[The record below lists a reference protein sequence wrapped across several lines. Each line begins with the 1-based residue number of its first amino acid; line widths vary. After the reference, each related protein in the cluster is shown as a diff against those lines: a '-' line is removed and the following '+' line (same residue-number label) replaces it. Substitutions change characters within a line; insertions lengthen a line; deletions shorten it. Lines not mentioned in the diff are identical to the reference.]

1 MEFELKES
9 ITGDLIDDILLRGGV
24 SDLEYH
30 KNPDKRMLTIMKDI
44 PEEFSQSTN
53 ILHNALEE
61 DKNIIILI
69 DQDMDGFSASAL
81 LYRFIKN
88 DLEYDNITYIIPD
101 GKTHGLTTEVM
112 TELKNMSNDSTLV
125 IIPDAASNDT
135 KQLEELN
142 SYNIETLVL
151 DHHEINVKS
160 VHKNVFNNQIIS
172 DINKNFTGVGMV
184 YLFCK
189 CALYRFNFNNK
200 IYSKELVDKYLDLVT
215 LGQTGDV
222 SNIADPEIRYLTY
235 TGVRNINNPFIK
247 AVMERK
253 GIDNPTTRDW
263 SFSIISMINAV
274 TRIGTLE
281 EKHRL
286 FEALAVDHDITET
299 VEVRKKNRKTGKF
312 DKIEVEM
319 TFPEIV
325 AKECESIKTKQDKI
339 VKEALGAVKYIY
351 KNNVLIGTLD
361 SKYPSSINGLIAMKL
376 SDKYR
381 KPVMIGRWLT
391 DFLNNYYFSGSI
403 RAQNIDFKAILLRSG
418 LFNFVSGHSMAAGF
432 SINETNLEDLY
443 EYLDNYKFKENT
455 KYMVDVIT
463 NKPNEN
469 DIIQVELNKDVLGGK
484 VEFPLF
490 AYEEIEFNKR
500 CINKRGSVLSF
511 FDDNVTFVL
520 FNAPDG
526 IKEEIDSHIVNNK
539 ITMNIVGE
547 PRINKFGNKEQ
558 SQIVIKDYE
567 ILEVEKDDELGMWG
581 IDF

>member
-1 MEFELKES
+1 MEFELKEQ
-9 ITGDLIDDILLRGGV
+9 ITGNIIDDAILRV
-24 SDLEYH
+24 VDDIDYH
-30 KNPDKRMLTIMKDI
+30 RNPDDRYMGSFKHLPI
-44 PEEFSQSTN
+44 PFVDSTYELHESMCN
-53 ILHNALEE
+53 DKKIGILVDNDA
-61 DKNIIILI
+61 
-69 DQDMDGFSASAL
+69 DGFTASSL
-81 LYRFIKN
+81 LYRFITN
-88 DLEYDNITYIIPD
+88 DLKYYNIVYIITE
-101 GKTHGLTTEVM
+101 GKTHGLSSDAMEKVYK
-112 TELKNMSNDSTLV
+112 KNIDFL
-125 IIPDAASNDT
+125 IIPDAASND
-135 KQLEELN
+135 KNQIEELIDN
-142 SYNIETLVL
+142 DINVLIL
-151 DHHEINVKS
+151 DHHEVNIKDVPS
-160 VHKNVFNNQIIS
+160 VVINNQLLE
-172 DINKNFTGVGMV
+172 DVNKNFTGVGMV
-184 YLFCK
+184 YVFCK
-189 CALYRFNFNNK
+189 IYYNNFLKQNV
-200 IYSKELVDKYLDLVT
+200 VDKYLDLVA

-222 SNIADPEIRYLTY
+222 SDISDPEIRYLTY

-247 AVMERK
+247 AVMKRK
-253 GIDNPTTRDW
+253 GIENPTTRDW

-381 KPVMIGRWLT
+381 KPIMIGRWLT

-567 ILEVEKDDELGMWG
+567 ILEVEEQENDNDWG

>member
-61 DKNIIILI
+61 NKNIIILI

-112 TELKNMSNDSTLV
+112 IELKNMSNDSTLV

-189 CALYRFNFNNK
+189 CALYRFRFNNK
-200 IYSKELVDKYLDLVT
+200 IYSKDLVDKYLDLVT

-247 AVMERK
+247 SVMERK

-281 EKHRL
+281 EKQRL
-286 FEALAVDHDITET
+286 FEAMITDSEETET
-299 VEVRKKNRKTGKF
+299 IEIRKKNKKTGKF
-312 DKIEVEM
+312 DKIPTEM
-319 TFPEIV
+319 TLPEIV
-325 AKECESIKTKQDKI
+325 AKQCESIKTKQDKI
-339 VKEALGAVKYIY
+339 VKDAIKNIEFLYNEKIIVAVSDD
-351 KNNVLIGTLD
+351 N
-361 SKYPSSINGLIAMKL
+361 SPSSINGLVAMKL
-376 SDKYR
+376 ADKHR
-381 KPVMIGRWLT
+381 KPVMVGKFKN
-391 DFLNNYYFSGSI
+391 DYFSGSI
-403 RAQNIDFKAILLRSG
+403 RAQNIDFKSILTKSE
-418 LFNFVSGHSMAAGF
+418 LFYFVQGHSQAAGF
-432 SINETNLEDLY
+432 SIPKGYLDSLY
-443 EYLDNYKFKENT
+443 EYIEEYKFKTSNVYE
-455 KYMVDVIT
+455 VDVLT
-463 NKPNEN
+463 HKPNEQ
-469 DIIQVELNKDVLGGK
+469 DIIRVELEKDVLGGD
-484 VEFPLF
+484 VAYPLF
-490 AYEEIEFNKR
+490 GYEEITFNKA
-500 CINKRGSVLSF
+500 CINVRGSVLSF
-511 FDDNVTFVL
+511 FDNNVTFVL
-520 FNAPDG
+520 FNAPED
-526 IKEEIDSHIVNNK
+526 IKNVIDSHIYNNK

-547 PRINKFGNKEQ
+547 PRINYFGNKQQ

-567 ILEVEKDDELGMWG
+567 FLENEDDTTISNKWG

>member
-1 MEFELKES
+1 MEFELKEQ
-9 ITGDLIDDILLRGGV
+9 ITGNIIDDAILRV
-24 SDLEYH
+24 VDDIDYH
-30 KNPDKRMLTIMKDI
+30 RNPDDRYMGSFKHLPVPFVD
-44 PEEFSQSTN
+44 STYELHESMCN
-53 ILHNALEE
+53 DKKIGILVDNDA
-61 DKNIIILI
+61 
-69 DQDMDGFSASAL
+69 DGFTASSL
-81 LYRFIKN
+81 LYRFITN
-88 DLEYDNITYIIPD
+88 DLKYYNIIYIVTE
-101 GKTHGLTTEVM
+101 GKTHGLSPDAMKKVYEKGI
-112 TELKNMSNDSTLV
+112 EFL
-125 IIPDAASNDT
+125 IIPDAASND
-135 KQLEELN
+135 KNQIEELIDN
-142 SYNIETLVL
+142 DINVLVL
-151 DHHEINVKS
+151 DHHEVNIKDVPS
-160 VHKNVFNNQIIS
+160 VVINNQLLE
-172 DINKNFTGVGMV
+172 DVNKNFTGVGMV
-184 YLFCK
+184 YVFCK
-189 CALYRFNFNNK
+189 IYYNNFLK
-200 IYSKELVDKYLDLVT
+200 QDVVDKYLDLVA

-222 SNIADPEIRYLTY
+222 SDISDPEIRYLTY

-247 AVMERK
+247 AVMKRK
-253 GIDNPTTRDW
+253 GIENPTTRDW

-351 KNNVLIGTLD
+351 KNNVLIGILD
-361 SKYPSSINGLIAMKL
+361 SDYPSSINGLIAMKL

-381 KPVMIGRWLT
+381 KPVMIGRWIT
-391 DFLNNYYFSGSI
+391 DFLNNYYLSGSI

-418 LFNFVSGHSMAAGF
+418 LFNFVQGHSQAAGF

-443 EYLDNYKFKENT
+443 EYLDNYKFKTNN
-455 KYMVDVIT
+455 KYEVDVLT
-463 NKPNEN
+463 DKPNES
-469 DIIQVELNKDVLGGK
+469 DIIQVELNKDVLGGAIQY
-484 VEFPLF
+484 PLF
-490 AYEEIEFNKR
+490 GYEEIEFNKR

-526 IKEEIDSHIVNNK
+526 IKEEIDNHIVNNK

-567 ILEVEKDDELGMWG
+567 ILEVEEQENDNDWG

>member
-1 MEFELKES
+1 MEFELKEQ
-9 ITGDLIDDILLRGGV
+9 ITGNIIDDAILRV
-24 SDLEYH
+24 VDDIDYH
-30 KNPDKRMLTIMKDI
+30 RNPDDRYMRSFKHLPI
-44 PEEFSQSTN
+44 PFVDSTYELHESICN
-53 ILHNALEE
+53 DKKIGILVDNDA
-61 DKNIIILI
+61 
-69 DQDMDGFSASAL
+69 DGFTASSL
-81 LYRFIKN
+81 LYRFITN
-88 DLEYDNITYIIPD
+88 DLKYYNIVYIITE
-101 GKTHGLTTEVM
+101 GKTHGLSVDAMKKIYE
-112 TELKNMSNDSTLV
+112 KNIDFL
-125 IIPDAASNDT
+125 IIPDAASND
-135 KQLEELN
+135 KDQLEQLIN
-142 SYNIETLVL
+142 NNINVLVL
-151 DHHEINVKS
+151 DHHEVSIKDVPS
-160 VHKNVFNNQIIS
+160 VVINNQLLE
-172 DINKNFTGVGMV
+172 DVNKNLTGVGMV
-184 YLFCK
+184 YVFCK
-189 CALYRFNFNNK
+189 IYYNNF
-200 IYSKELVDKYLDLVT
+200 LRQDVVDKYLDLVA

-222 SNIADPEIRYLTY
+222 SDISDPEIRYLAY

-253 GIDNPTTRDW
+253 GIENPTTRDW

-351 KNNVLIGTLD
+351 KNNVLIGILD
-361 SKYPSSINGLIAMKL
+361 SDYPSSINGLIAMKL

-381 KPVMIGRWLT
+381 KPVMIGRWIT
-391 DFLNNYYFSGSI
+391 DFLNNYYLSGSI
-403 RAQNIDFKAILLRSG
+403 RAQNIDFKSILLRSG
-418 LFNFVSGHSMAAGF
+418 LFNFVQGHSQAAGF

-443 EYLDNYKFKENT
+443 EYLDNYKFKTNN
-455 KYMVDVIT
+455 KYEVDVLT
-463 NKPNEN
+463 DKPNES
-469 DIIQVELNKDVLGGK
+469 DIIQVELNKDVLGGAIQY
-484 VEFPLF
+484 PLF
-490 AYEEIEFNKR
+490 GYEEIEFNKR

-526 IKEEIDSHIVNNK
+526 IKEEIDNHIVNNK

>member
-1 MEFELKES
+1 MEFELKEQ
-9 ITGDLIDDILLRGGV
+9 ITGNIIDDAILRV
-24 SDLEYH
+24 VDDIDYH
-30 KNPDKRMLTIMKDI
+30 RNPDDRYMGSFKHLPVPFVD
-44 PEEFSQSTN
+44 STYELHESMCN
-53 ILHNALEE
+53 DKKIGILVDNDA
-61 DKNIIILI
+61 
-69 DQDMDGFSASAL
+69 DGFTASSL
-81 LYRFIKN
+81 LYRFITN
-88 DLEYDNITYIIPD
+88 DLKYYNIIYIVTE
-101 GKTHGLTTEVM
+101 GKTHGLSPDAMKKVYEKGI
-112 TELKNMSNDSTLV
+112 EFL
-125 IIPDAASNDT
+125 IIPDAASND
-135 KQLEELN
+135 KNQIEELIDN
-142 SYNIETLVL
+142 DINVLVL
-151 DHHEINVKS
+151 DHHEVNIKDVPS
-160 VHKNVFNNQIIS
+160 VVINNQLLE
-172 DINKNFTGVGMV
+172 DVNKNFTGVGMV
-184 YLFCK
+184 YVFCK
-189 CALYRFNFNNK
+189 IYYNNFLK
-200 IYSKELVDKYLDLVT
+200 QDVVDKYLDLVA

-222 SNIADPEIRYLTY
+222 SDISDPEIRYLTY

-247 AVMERK
+247 AVMKRK
-253 GIDNPTTRDW
+253 GIEDPTTRDW

-351 KNNVLIGTLD
+351 KNNVLIGILD
-361 SKYPSSINGLIAMKL
+361 SDYPSSINGLIAMKL

-381 KPVMIGRWLT
+381 KPVMIGRWIT
-391 DFLNNYYFSGSI
+391 DFLNNYYLSGSI

-418 LFNFVSGHSMAAGF
+418 LFNFVQGHSQAAGF

-443 EYLDNYKFKENT
+443 EYLDNYKFKTNN
-455 KYMVDVIT
+455 KYEVDVLT
-463 NKPNEN
+463 DKPNES
-469 DIIQVELNKDVLGGK
+469 DIIQVELNKDVLGGAIQY
-484 VEFPLF
+484 PLF
-490 AYEEIEFNKR
+490 GYEEIEFNKR

-526 IKEEIDSHIVNNK
+526 IKEEIDNHIVNNK

-567 ILEVEKDDELGMWG
+567 ILEVEEQENDNDWG

>member
-1 MEFELKES
+1 MEFELKEQ
-9 ITGDLIDDILLRGGV
+9 ITGNIIDDAILRAV
-24 SDLEYH
+24 DDIDYH
-30 KNPDKRMLTIMKDI
+30 RKPDDRYMGNFKHLPI
-44 PEEFSQSTN
+44 PFVDSTYELHESICN
-53 ILHNALEE
+53 DKKIGILVDNDA
-61 DKNIIILI
+61 
-69 DQDMDGFSASAL
+69 DGFTASSL
-81 LYRFIKN
+81 LYRFITN
-88 DLEYDNITYIIPD
+88 DLKYYNIVYIITE
-101 GKTHGLTTEVM
+101 GKTHGLSVDAMEKIY
-112 TELKNMSNDSTLV
+112 EKNIDFL
-125 IIPDAASNDT
+125 IIPDAASND
-135 KQLEELN
+135 KDQIEELIN
-142 SYNIETLVL
+142 NNINVLIL
-151 DHHEINVKS
+151 DHHEVSIKDVPS
-160 VHKNVFNNQIIS
+160 VVINNQLLE
-172 DINKNFTGVGMV
+172 DVNKNLTGVGMV
-184 YLFCK
+184 YVFCK
-189 CALYRFNFNNK
+189 IYYNNF
-200 IYSKELVDKYLDLVT
+200 LRQDVVDKYLDLVA

-222 SNIADPEIRYLTY
+222 SDISDPEIRYLAY

-253 GIDNPTTRDW
+253 GIENPTTRDW

-274 TRIGTLE
+274 TRIGTVE
-281 EKHRL
+281 EKKEL
-286 FEALAVDHDITET
+286 FRAMTTDSTEMQV
-299 VEVRKKNRKTGKF
+299 VEVRKKNKKTGKF
-312 DKIEVEM
+312 DKIPTEM

-325 AKECESIKTKQDKI
+325 AKQCESIKTKQDKI

-351 KNNVLIGTLD
+351 KNNVLIGILD
-361 SKYPSSINGLIAMKL
+361 SNYPSSINGLIAMKL

-381 KPVMIGRWLT
+381 KPVMIGRWIT
-391 DFLNNYYFSGSI
+391 DALNNYYLSGSI
-403 RAQNIDFKAILLRSG
+403 RAQNIDFKSILLRSG
-418 LFNFVSGHSMAAGF
+418 LFNFVQGHSQASGF

-443 EYLDNYKFKENT
+443 KYLDNYKFKTNT

-463 NKPNEN
+463 NKPNES

-526 IKEEIDSHIVNNK
+526 IKEKIDSHIVNNK

-547 PRINKFGNKEQ
+547 PRISKFGNKEQ

-567 ILEVEKDDELGMWG
+567 ILEVEEKENENDWG

>member
-1 MEFELKES
+1 MEFELKKQ
-9 ITGDLIDDILLRGGV
+9 ITGNIIDDAILRAVDDIDYHRKPDDRYMGNFKHLPIPFIKSTYELFGSI
-24 SDLEYH
+24 SDN
-30 KNPDKRMLTIMKDI
+30 KKIG
-44 PEEFSQSTN
+44 
-53 ILHNALEE
+53 ILVDNDA
-61 DKNIIILI
+61 
-69 DQDMDGFSASAL
+69 DGFTASSL
-81 LYRFIKN
+81 LYRFITTNLK
-88 DLEYDNITYIIPD
+88 YHNIVYIITE
-101 GKTHGLTTEVM
+101 GKTHGLSTDAMEEVY
-112 TELKNMSNDSTLV
+112 EKEVEFL
-125 IIPDAASNDT
+125 IIPDAASND
-135 KQLEELN
+135 KDQIEELIDSDIN
-142 SYNIETLVL
+142 VLVL
-151 DHHEINVKS
+151 DHHEVNIKDVPS
-160 VHKNVFNNQIIS
+160 VVINNQLLEGV
-172 DINKNFTGVGMV
+172 NKNFTGVGMV

-189 CALYRFNFNNK
+189 
-200 IYSKELVDKYLDLVT
+200 IYCNEFLSRDVVDKYLDLVA

-222 SNIADPEIRYLTY
+222 SDISNPEIRYLAY

-253 GIDNPTTRDW
+253 SIENPTTRDW

-274 TRIGTLE
+274 TRIGTIE

-286 FEALAVDHDITET
+286 FEALSIDYDTTRT
-299 VEVRKKNRKTGKF
+299 VEIRKKNRKTGKF

-325 AKECESIKTKQDKI
+325 AKECESIKAKQDKI

-351 KNNVLIGTLD
+351 KNNVLIGILD
-361 SKYPSSINGLIAMKL
+361 SDYPSSINGLIAMKL

-381 KPVMIGRWLT
+381 KPVMIGRWIT
-391 DFLNNYYFSGSI
+391 DILNNYYLSGSI
-403 RAQNIDFKAILLRSG
+403 RAQNIDFKSILLRSG
-418 LFNFVSGHSMAAGF
+418 LFNFVQGHSQAAGF

-443 EYLDNYKFKENT
+443 EYLDNYKFKTNN
-455 KYMVDVIT
+455 KYEVDVLT
-463 NKPNEN
+463 DKPNES
-469 DIIQVELNKDVLGGK
+469 DIIQVELNKDVLGGAIQY
-484 VEFPLF
+484 PLF
-490 AYEEIEFNKR
+490 GYEEIEFNKR

-526 IKEEIDSHIVNNK
+526 IKEEIDNNIVNNK

-567 ILEVEKDDELGMWG
+567 ILEVEEKENENDWG

>member
-9 ITGDLIDDILLRGGV
+9 ITGDLIDDILIRGGV

-30 KNPDKRMLTIMKDI
+30 KNPDKRMLTIMKNI
-44 PEEFSQSTN
+44 PEEFSQATN
-53 ILHNALEE
+53 ILHNALKEN
-61 DKNIIILI
+61 KNIIILI

-88 DLEYDNITYIIPD
+88 DLEYDNINFMIPD

-125 IIPDAASNDT
+125 VIPDAASNDT

-142 SYNIETLVL
+142 SENIETLVL
-151 DHHEINVKS
+151 DHHEINVKN
-160 VHKNVFNNQIIS
+160 VHENVFNNQIIS

-281 EKHRL
+281 EKQRL
-286 FEALAVDHDITET
+286 FEAMITDSKETET
-299 VEVRKKNRKTGKF
+299 IEVRKKNRKTGKF
-312 DKIEVEM
+312 DKIPTEM
-319 TFPEIV
+319 TLPEIV
-325 AKECESIKTKQDKI
+325 AKQCESIKTKQDKI
-339 VKEALGAVKYIY
+339 VKDAIKNIEFLYNEKIIVAVSDD
-351 KNNVLIGTLD
+351 N
-361 SKYPSSINGLIAMKL
+361 SPSSINGLVAMKL
-376 SDKYR
+376 ADKYR
-381 KPVMIGRWLT
+381 KPVMVGKFKN
-391 DFLNNYYFSGSI
+391 DYFSGSI
-403 RAQNIDFKAILLRSG
+403 RAQNIDFKSILAKSE
-418 LFNFVSGHSMAAGF
+418 LFYFVQGHSQAAGF
-432 SINETNLEDLY
+432 SIPKGYLNSLY
-443 EYLDNYKFKENT
+443 EYIEEYKFKTSNVYE
-455 KYMVDVIT
+455 VDVLT
-463 NKPNEN
+463 NRPNEQ
-469 DIIQVELNKDVLGGK
+469 DIIRVELEKDVLGGD
-484 VEFPLF
+484 VVYPLF
-490 AYEEIEFNKR
+490 GYEEITFNKA
-500 CINKRGSVLSF
+500 CINIRGSVLSL
-511 FDDNVTFVL
+511 FDNNVTFIL
-520 FNAPDG
+520 FNAPED

-547 PRINKFGNKEQ
+547 PRVSKFGNKEQ
-558 SQIVIKDYE
+558 SQIVIKDYDF
-567 ILEVEKDDELGMWG
+567 LEQEDDKLGLWG

>member
-1 MEFELKES
+1 MELELKEQ
-9 ITGDLIDDILLRGGV
+9 ITGDLIDDILIRGGV

-30 KNPDKRMLTIMKDI
+30 KNPDKRMLTIMKNI
-44 PEEFSQSTN
+44 PEEFSQATN
-53 ILHNALEE
+53 ILHNALKEN
-61 DKNIIILI
+61 KNIIILI

-88 DLEYDNITYIIPD
+88 DLEYDNVNFIIPE

-125 IIPDAASNDT
+125 TIPDAASNDT

-142 SYNIETLVL
+142 SENIETLVL
-151 DHHEINVKS
+151 DHHEINVKN
-160 VHKNVFNNQIIS
+160 VHDNVFNNQIIS

-189 CALYRFNFNNK
+189 CALYRFNLNNK
-200 IYSKELVDKYLDLVT
+200 IYSKDLVDKYLDLVT

-281 EKHRL
+281 EKQRL
-286 FEALAVDHDITET
+286 FESMITDSKETET
-299 VEVRKKNRKTGKF
+299 IEIRKKNRKTGKF
-312 DKIEVEM
+312 DKIPTEM
-319 TFPEIV
+319 TLPEIV
-325 AKECESIKTKQDKI
+325 AKQCESIKTKQDKI
-339 VKEALGAVKYIY
+339 VKDAIKNIEFLYNEKIIVAVSDD
-351 KNNVLIGTLD
+351 N
-361 SKYPSSINGLIAMKL
+361 SPSSINGLVAMKL
-376 SDKYR
+376 ADKYR
-381 KPVMIGRWLT
+381 KPVMVGKFKN
-391 DFLNNYYFSGSI
+391 DYFSGSI
-403 RAQNIDFKAILLRSG
+403 RAQNIDFKSILTKSE
-418 LFNFVSGHSMAAGF
+418 LFYFVQGHSQAAGF
-432 SINETNLEDLY
+432 SIPKGHLNSLY
-443 EYLDNYKFKENT
+443 EYIEEYKFKTSNVYE
-455 KYMVDVIT
+455 VDVLT
-463 NKPNEN
+463 HKPNEQ
-469 DIIQVELNKDVLGGK
+469 DIIRVELEKDVLGGD
-484 VEFPLF
+484 VVYPLF
-490 AYEEIEFNKR
+490 GYEEITFNKS
-500 CINKRGSVLSF
+500 CINTRGSVLSF
-511 FDDNVTFVL
+511 FDNNVTFIL
-520 FNAPDG
+520 FNAPED
-526 IKEEIDSHIVNNK
+526 IKNIIDNHTVNNK

-547 PRINKFGNKEQ
+547 PRINYFGNKQQ

-567 ILEVEKDDELGMWG
+567 FLENEDDITIANEWG

>member
-1 MEFELKES
+1 MEFELKKQ
-9 ITGDLIDDILLRGGV
+9 ITGNIIDDAILRAVDDIYYHRKPDDRYMGNFKHLPIPFIKSTYELFGSI
-24 SDLEYH
+24 SDN
-30 KNPDKRMLTIMKDI
+30 KKIG
-44 PEEFSQSTN
+44 
-53 ILHNALEE
+53 ILVDNDA
-61 DKNIIILI
+61 
-69 DQDMDGFSASAL
+69 DGFTASSL
-81 LYRFIKN
+81 LYRFITTNLK
-88 DLEYDNITYIIPD
+88 YHNIVYIITE
-101 GKTHGLTTEVM
+101 GKTHGLSTDAMEEVY
-112 TELKNMSNDSTLV
+112 EKEVEFL
-125 IIPDAASNDT
+125 IIPDAASND
-135 KQLEELN
+135 KDQIEELIDSDIN
-142 SYNIETLVL
+142 VLVL
-151 DHHEINVKS
+151 DHHEVNIKDVPS
-160 VHKNVFNNQIIS
+160 VVINNQLLEGV
-172 DINKNFTGVGMV
+172 NKNFTGVGMV

-189 CALYRFNFNNK
+189 
-200 IYSKELVDKYLDLVT
+200 IYCNEFLSRDVVDKYLDLVA

-222 SNIADPEIRYLTY
+222 SDISNPEIRYLAY

-253 GIDNPTTRDW
+253 SIENPTTRDW

-274 TRIGTLE
+274 TRIGTIE

-286 FEALAVDHDITET
+286 FEALAIDYDTTRT
-299 VEVRKKNRKTGKF
+299 VEIRKKNRKTGKF

-325 AKECESIKTKQDKI
+325 AKECESIKAKQDKI

-351 KNNVLIGTLD
+351 KNNVLIGILD
-361 SKYPSSINGLIAMKL
+361 SDYPSSINGLIAMKL

-381 KPVMIGRWLT
+381 KPVMIGRWIT
-391 DFLNNYYFSGSI
+391 DILNNYYLSGSI
-403 RAQNIDFKAILLRSG
+403 RAQNIDFKSILLRSG
-418 LFNFVSGHSMAAGF
+418 LFNFVQGHSQAAGF

-443 EYLDNYKFKENT
+443 EYLDNYKFKTNN
-455 KYMVDVIT
+455 KYEVDVLT
-463 NKPNEN
+463 DKPNES
-469 DIIQVELNKDVLGGK
+469 DIIQVELNKDVLGGAIQY
-484 VEFPLF
+484 PLF
-490 AYEEIEFNKR
+490 GYEEIEFNKR

-526 IKEEIDSHIVNNK
+526 IKEEIDNNIVNNK

-567 ILEVEKDDELGMWG
+567 ILEVEEKENENDWG

>member
-61 DKNIIILI
+61 NKNIIILI

-189 CALYRFNFNNK
+189 CALYRFRFNNK
-200 IYSKELVDKYLDLVT
+200 IYPKDLVDKYLDLVT

-247 AVMERK
+247 SVMERK

-281 EKHRL
+281 EKQRL
-286 FEALAVDHDITET
+286 FEAMITDSEETET
-299 VEVRKKNRKTGKF
+299 IEIRKKNKKTGKF
-312 DKIEVEM
+312 DKIPTEM
-319 TFPEIV
+319 TLPEIV
-325 AKECESIKTKQDKI
+325 AKQCESIKTKQDKI
-339 VKEALGAVKYIY
+339 VKDAIKNIEFLYNEKIIVAVSDD
-351 KNNVLIGTLD
+351 N
-361 SKYPSSINGLIAMKL
+361 SPSSINGLVAMKL
-376 SDKYR
+376 ADKYR
-381 KPVMIGRWLT
+381 KPVMVGKFKN
-391 DFLNNYYFSGSI
+391 DYFSGSI
-403 RAQNIDFKAILLRSG
+403 RAQNIDFKSILAKSE
-418 LFNFVSGHSMAAGF
+418 LFYFVQGHSQAAGF
-432 SINETNLEDLY
+432 SIPKGYLNSLY
-443 EYLDNYKFKENT
+443 EYIEEYKFKTSNVYE
-455 KYMVDVIT
+455 VDVLT
-463 NKPNEN
+463 NRPNEQ
-469 DIIQVELNKDVLGGK
+469 DIIRVELEKDVLGGD
-484 VEFPLF
+484 VVYPLF
-490 AYEEIEFNKR
+490 GYEEITFNKA
-500 CINKRGSVLSF
+500 CINIRGSVLSL
-511 FDDNVTFVL
+511 FDNNVTFIL
-520 FNAPDG
+520 FNAPED
-526 IKEEIDSHIVNNK
+526 IKNIIDNHIVNNK

-547 PRINKFGNKEQ
+547 PRINYFGNKQQ

-567 ILEVEKDDELGMWG
+567 FLKNEDNITIANEWG

>member
-1 MEFELKES
+1 MEFELKEQ
-9 ITGDLIDDILLRGGV
+9 ITGNIIDDAILRV
-24 SDLEYH
+24 VDDIDYH
-30 KNPDKRMLTIMKDI
+30 RNPDDRYMGTFKHLPIPFVDSTYELFDSIKDNKKI
-44 PEEFSQSTN
+44 G
-53 ILHNALEE
+53 ILVDNDA
-61 DKNIIILI
+61 
-69 DQDMDGFSASAL
+69 DGFTASSL
-81 LYRFIKN
+81 LYRFITT
-88 DLEYDNITYIIPD
+88 DLKYYNIVYIITE
-101 GKTHGLTTEVM
+101 GKSHGLGTDAMEKVY
-112 TELKNMSNDSTLV
+112 EKGLEFL
-125 IIPDAASNDT
+125 IIPDAASND
-135 KQLEELN
+135 KDQIEELIDN
-142 SYNIETLVL
+142 NINVLVL
-151 DHHEINVKS
+151 DHHEVNIKDVPS
-160 VHKNVFNNQIIS
+160 AVINNQLLEGV
-172 DINKNFTGVGMV
+172 NKNLTGVGMV

-189 CALYRFNFNNK
+189 
-200 IYSKELVDKYLDLVT
+200 IYCNEFLSRDVVDKYLDLVA

-222 SNIADPEIRYLTY
+222 SDISDPEIRYLAY
-235 TGVRNINNPFIK
+235 TGVRNVNNPFIK

-253 GIDNPTTRDW
+253 EIENPTTRDW

-281 EKHRL
+281 EKRKL
-286 FEALAVDHDITET
+286 FEALAIDYNTIKT

-339 VKEALGAVKYIY
+339 VKEALNDVKYIY
-351 KNNVLIGTLD
+351 KNNVLIGVLD
-361 SKYPSSINGLIAMKL
+361 SDYPSSINGLIAMKL
-376 SDKYR
+376 SDKHR
-381 KPVMIGRWLT
+381 KPVMIGRWIT

-403 RAQNIDFKAILLRSG
+403 RAQNIDFKTMLLRSG
-418 LFNFVSGHSMAAGF
+418 LFNFVQGHAMAAGF

-443 EYLDNYKFKENT
+443 EYLDNYKFKT
-455 KYMVDVIT
+455 SSKYEVDVLT
-463 NKPNEN
+463 DKPNES
-469 DIIQVELNKDVLGGK
+469 DIIQVELNKDVLGGAIQY
-484 VEFPLF
+484 PLF
-490 AYEEIEFNKR
+490 GYEEIEFNKR

-567 ILEVEKDDELGMWG
+567 ILEVEEQENDNDWG

>member
-1 MEFELKES
+1 MEFELKKQ
-9 ITGDLIDDILLRGGV
+9 ITGNIIDDAILRAVDDIDYHRKPDDRYMGNFKHLPIPFIKSTYELFGSI
-24 SDLEYH
+24 SDN
-30 KNPDKRMLTIMKDI
+30 KKIG
-44 PEEFSQSTN
+44 
-53 ILHNALEE
+53 ILVDNDA
-61 DKNIIILI
+61 
-69 DQDMDGFSASAL
+69 DGFTASSL
-81 LYRFIKN
+81 LYRFITTNLK
-88 DLEYDNITYIIPD
+88 YHNIVYIITE
-101 GKTHGLTTEVM
+101 GKTHGLSTDAMEEVY
-112 TELKNMSNDSTLV
+112 EKEVEFL
-125 IIPDAASNDT
+125 IIPDAASND
-135 KQLEELN
+135 KDQIEELIDSDIN
-142 SYNIETLVL
+142 VLVL
-151 DHHEINVKS
+151 DHHEVNIKDVPS
-160 VHKNVFNNQIIS
+160 VVINNQLLEGV
-172 DINKNFTGVGMV
+172 NKNFTGVGMV

-189 CALYRFNFNNK
+189 
-200 IYSKELVDKYLDLVT
+200 IYCNEFLSRDVVDKYLDLVA

-222 SNIADPEIRYLTY
+222 SDISNPEIRYLAY

-253 GIDNPTTRDW
+253 SIENPTTRDW

-274 TRIGTLE
+274 TRIGTIE

-286 FEALAVDHDITET
+286 FEALAIDYDTTRT
-299 VEVRKKNRKTGKF
+299 VEIRKKNRKTGKF

-325 AKECESIKTKQDKI
+325 AKECESIKAKQDKI

-351 KNNVLIGTLD
+351 KNNVLIGILD
-361 SKYPSSINGLIAMKL
+361 SDYPSSINGLIAMKL

-381 KPVMIGRWLT
+381 KPVMIGRWIT
-391 DFLNNYYFSGSI
+391 DILNNYYLSGSI
-403 RAQNIDFKAILLRSG
+403 RAQNIDFKSILLRSG
-418 LFNFVSGHSMAAGF
+418 LFNFVQGHSQAAGF

-443 EYLDNYKFKENT
+443 EYLDNYKFKTNN
-455 KYMVDVIT
+455 KYEVDVLT
-463 NKPNEN
+463 DKPNES
-469 DIIQVELNKDVLGGK
+469 DIIQVELNKDVLGGAIQY
-484 VEFPLF
+484 PLF
-490 AYEEIEFNKR
+490 GYEEIEFNKR

-526 IKEEIDSHIVNNK
+526 IKEEIDNNIVNNK

-567 ILEVEKDDELGMWG
+567 ILEVEEKENENDWG

>member
-1 MEFELKES
+1 MEFELKEQ
-9 ITGDLIDDILLRGGV
+9 ITGNIIDDAILRV
-24 SDLEYH
+24 VDDIDYH
-30 KNPDKRMLTIMKDI
+30 RNPDDRYMGTFKHLPI
-44 PEEFSQSTN
+44 PFVDSTYELHESMCN
-53 ILHNALEE
+53 DKKIGILVDNDA
-61 DKNIIILI
+61 
-69 DQDMDGFSASAL
+69 DGFTASSL
-81 LYRFIKN
+81 IYRFITN
-88 DLEYDNITYIIPD
+88 DLKYYNIVYIVTE
-101 GKTHGLTTEVM
+101 GKTHGLSPNAMEKVY
-112 TELKNMSNDSTLV
+112 EKGIEFL
-125 IIPDAASNDT
+125 IIPDAASND
-135 KQLEELN
+135 KDQIEELIDN
-142 SYNIETLVL
+142 DINVLVL
-151 DHHEINVKS
+151 DHHEVNIKDVPS
-160 VHKNVFNNQIIS
+160 VVINNQLLE
-172 DINKNFTGVGMV
+172 DVNKNFTGVGMV
-184 YLFCK
+184 YVFCK
-189 CALYRFNFNNK
+189 IYYNNF
-200 IYSKELVDKYLDLVT
+200 LRQDVADKYLDLVA

-222 SNIADPEIRYLTY
+222 SDISDPEIRYLTY

-247 AVMERK
+247 AVMKRK
-253 GIDNPTTRDW
+253 GIENPTTRDW

-286 FEALAVDHDITET
+286 FEALAVDHDIIET

-319 TFPEIV
+319 TFPEVV

-351 KNNVLIGTLD
+351 KNNVLIGILD
-361 SKYPSSINGLIAMKL
+361 SDYPSSINGLIAMKL

-381 KPVMIGRWLT
+381 KPVMIGRWIT
-391 DFLNNYYFSGSI
+391 DALNNYYLSGSI
-403 RAQNIDFKAILLRSG
+403 RAQNIDFKSILLRSG
-418 LFNFVSGHSMAAGF
+418 LFNFVQGHSQAAGF

-443 EYLDNYKFKENT
+443 EYLDNYKFKTNT

-463 NKPNEN
+463 NKPNES

-526 IKEEIDSHIVNNK
+526 IKEEIDSHIINNK
-539 ITMNIVGE
+539 IAMNIVGE
-547 PRINKFGNKEQ
+547 PRISKFGNKEQ

-567 ILEVEKDDELGMWG
+567 ILEVEENDELGMWG

>member
-1 MEFELKES
+1 MQY
-9 ITGDLIDDILLRGGV
+9 INYPID
-24 SDLEYH
+24 
-30 KNPDKRMLTIMKDI
+30 
-44 PEEFSQSTN
+44 
-53 ILHNALEE
+53 
-61 DKNIIILI
+61 ILI
-69 DQDMDGFSASAL
+69 D
-81 LYRFIKN
+81 
-88 DLEYDNITYIIPD
+88 E
-101 GKTHGLTTEVM
+101 GKTHGLTDNLMEQIIGNYNLVIVPDAG
-112 TELKNMSNDSTLV
+112 SNDIEQHKRLRE
-125 IIPDAASNDT
+125 N
-135 KQLEELN
+135 
-142 SYNIETLVL
+142 NIDLIVL
-151 DHHEINVKS
+151 DHHEVMPENVEKLNQYPNS
-160 VHKNVFNNQIIS
+160 IVVNNQHL
-172 DINKNFTGVGMV
+172 DLNKNYTGVGMMYMFLKHV
-184 YLFCK
+184 NYFENLGFD
-189 CALYRFNFNNK
+189 
-200 IYSKELVDKYLDLVT
+200 IDKYLDLVT

-222 SNIADPEIRYLTY
+222 SNIADPEIRYMTY

-247 AVMERK
+247 AVMKRK
-253 GIDNPTTRDW
+253 GIENPTTRDW

-286 FEALAVDHDITET
+286 FEALAVDHDIIET

-339 VKEALGAVKYIY
+339 VKEALGAVEYIY
-351 KNNVLIGTLD
+351 KNNVLIGILD

-381 KPVMIGRWLT
+381 KPVMIGR
-391 DFLNNYYFSGSI
+391 FNNGYFSGSI
-403 RAQNIDFKAILLRSG
+403 RAQNVDFKSILTESK
-418 LFNFVSGHSMAAGF
+418 LFDYVSGHKNAAGF
-432 SINETNLEDLY
+432 SIPVGNLDSLYNYIEGCQFETTNVY
-443 EYLDNYKFKENT
+443 E
-455 KYMVDVIT
+455 VDVLT
-463 NKPNEN
+463 DKPNES
-469 DIIQVELNKDVLGGK
+469 DIIQVELNKDVLGGR

-490 AYEEIEFNKR
+490 AYKEIEFNKK

-526 IKEEIDSHIVNNK
+526 IKEEIDTHIVNNK

-547 PRINKFGNKEQ
+547 PRISKFGNKEQ

-567 ILEVEKDDELGMWG
+567 ILEHEDDNEPGIWG

>member
-1 MEFELKES
+1 MEFELKEQ
-9 ITGDLIDDILLRGGV
+9 ITGNIIDDAILRV
-24 SDLEYH
+24 VDDIDYH
-30 KNPDKRMLTIMKDI
+30 RNPDDRYMGSFKHLPI
-44 PEEFSQSTN
+44 PFVDSTYELHESMCN
-53 ILHNALEE
+53 DKKIGILVDNDA
-61 DKNIIILI
+61 
-69 DQDMDGFSASAL
+69 DGFTASSL
-81 LYRFIKN
+81 LYRFITN
-88 DLEYDNITYIIPD
+88 DLKYYNIVYIVTE
-101 GKTHGLTTEVM
+101 GKTHGLSPDAMEKVY
-112 TELKNMSNDSTLV
+112 EKGIEFL
-125 IIPDAASNDT
+125 IIPDAASND
-135 KQLEELN
+135 KDQIEELIDN
-142 SYNIETLVL
+142 DVNVLVL
-151 DHHEINVKS
+151 DHHEVNIKDVPS
-160 VHKNVFNNQIIS
+160 VVINNQLLE
-172 DINKNFTGVGMV
+172 DVNKNFTGVGMV
-184 YLFCK
+184 YVFCK
-189 CALYRFNFNNK
+189 IYYNNFLK
-200 IYSKELVDKYLDLVT
+200 QDVVDKYLDLVA

-222 SNIADPEIRYLTY
+222 SDISDPEIRYLTY

-247 AVMERK
+247 AVMKRK
-253 GIDNPTTRDW
+253 GIENPTTRDW

-339 VKEALGAVKYIY
+339 VKEALGEVKYIY

-526 IKEEIDSHIVNNK
+526 IKEEIDNHIVNNK

-567 ILEVEKDDELGMWG
+567 ILEVEEQENDNDWG

>member
-1 MEFELKES
+1 MEFELKEQ
-9 ITGDLIDDILLRGGV
+9 ITGNIIDDAILRV
-24 SDLEYH
+24 VDDIDYH
-30 KNPDKRMLTIMKDI
+30 RNPDDRYMGSFKHLPI
-44 PEEFSQSTN
+44 PFVDSTYKLHESMCN
-53 ILHNALEE
+53 DKKIGILVDNDA
-61 DKNIIILI
+61 
-69 DQDMDGFSASAL
+69 DGFTASSL
-81 LYRFIKN
+81 LYRFITN
-88 DLEYDNITYIIPD
+88 DLKYYNIVHIITE
-101 GKTHGLTTEVM
+101 GKTHGLSVDAMKKIYE
-112 TELKNMSNDSTLV
+112 KNIDFL
-125 IIPDAASNDT
+125 IIPDAASND
-135 KQLEELN
+135 KDQLEELIN
-142 SYNIETLVL
+142 NNINVLVL
-151 DHHEINVKS
+151 DHHEVSIKDVPS
-160 VHKNVFNNQIIS
+160 VVINNQLLE
-172 DINKNFTGVGMV
+172 DVNKNLTGVGMV
-184 YLFCK
+184 YVFCK
-189 CALYRFNFNNK
+189 IYYNNF
-200 IYSKELVDKYLDLVT
+200 LRQDVVDKYLDLVA

-222 SNIADPEIRYLTY
+222 SDISDPEIRYLAY

-253 GIDNPTTRDW
+253 GIENPTTRDW

-351 KNNVLIGTLD
+351 KNNVLIGILD
-361 SKYPSSINGLIAMKL
+361 SDYPSSINGLIAMKL

-381 KPVMIGRWLT
+381 KPVMIGRWIT
-391 DFLNNYYFSGSI
+391 DFLNNYYLSGSI
-403 RAQNIDFKAILLRSG
+403 RAQNIDFKSILLRSG
-418 LFNFVSGHSMAAGF
+418 LFNFVQGHSQAAGF

-443 EYLDNYKFKENT
+443 EYLDNYKFKTNN
-455 KYMVDVIT
+455 KYEVDVLT
-463 NKPNEN
+463 DKPNES
-469 DIIQVELNKDVLGGK
+469 DIIQVELNKDVLGGAIQY
-484 VEFPLF
+484 PLF
-490 AYEEIEFNKR
+490 GYEEIEFNKR

-526 IKEEIDSHIVNNK
+526 IKEEIDNHIVNNK

>member
-1 MEFELKES
+1 MEFELKEQ
-9 ITGDLIDDILLRGGV
+9 ITGNIIDDAILRV
-24 SDLEYH
+24 VDDIDYH
-30 KNPDKRMLTIMKDI
+30 RNPDDRYMSSFKHLPI
-44 PEEFSQSTN
+44 PFVDSTYELHESMCN
-53 ILHNALEE
+53 DKKIGILVDNDA
-61 DKNIIILI
+61 
-69 DQDMDGFSASAL
+69 DGFTASSL
-81 LYRFIKN
+81 LYRFITN
-88 DLEYDNITYIIPD
+88 DLKYYNIVYIVTE
-101 GKTHGLTTEVM
+101 GKTHGLSPDAMEKVYKKGI
-112 TELKNMSNDSTLV
+112 EFL
-125 IIPDAASNDT
+125 IIPDAASND
-135 KQLEELN
+135 KDQIEELIDN
-142 SYNIETLVL
+142 DINVLVL
-151 DHHEINVKS
+151 DHHEVNIKDVPS
-160 VHKNVFNNQIIS
+160 VVINNQLLE
-172 DINKNFTGVGMV
+172 DVNKNFTGVGMV
-184 YLFCK
+184 YVFCK
-189 CALYRFNFNNK
+189 IYYNNFLK
-200 IYSKELVDKYLDLVT
+200 HDVIDKYLDLVA

-222 SNIADPEIRYLTY
+222 SDISDPEIRYLTY

-247 AVMERK
+247 AVMDRK
-253 GIDNPTTRDW
+253 GIENPTTRDW

-325 AKECESIKTKQDKI
+325 AKECESIKTKQDRV
-339 VKEALGAVKYIY
+339 VKEALSAVKYIY

-361 SKYPSSINGLIAMKL
+361 SEYPSSINGLIAMKL

-391 DFLNNYYFSGSI
+391 DPLNNYYFSGSI
-403 RAQNIDFKAILLRSG
+403 RAQNIDFKTMLLRSG
-418 LFNFVSGHSMAAGF
+418 LFNFVQGHSQAAGF

-443 EYLDNYKFKENT
+443 EYLDNYKFKTNT

-463 NKPNEN
+463 NKPNES

-526 IKEEIDSHIVNNK
+526 IKEEIDSHIINNK
-539 ITMNIVGE
+539 IAMNIVGE
-547 PRINKFGNKEQ
+547 PRISKFGNKEQ

-567 ILEVEKDDELGMWG
+567 ILEVEENDELGMWG